1 LCKSEHITIHNI
13 FQDIVVTIVLENGT
27 PIQKEVSHLSP
38 TTFSN
43 KLIFFT
49 RNNFQTLIDIVIVD
63 STYLNMVQCA
73 VSTIMHAMI
82 VATQK
87 KTRSYV
93 KRTSKDTFI
102 PLAIKTY
109 DCLHSHF
116 NSFLTTCVQAT
127 IAHDFAIYFSSHNVY
142 FLLLAL
148 CVHNLSTCASHCDFS
163 KCYHNWE
170 TFLIFF
176 THHN

>member
-1 LCKSEHITIHNI
+1 MEHTCKKKFHT
-13 FQDIVVTIVLENGT
+13 F
-27 PIQKEVSHLSP
+27 SP

-49 RNNFQTLIDIVIVD
+49 RKNFQTLINIVITD

-73 VSTIMHAMI
+73 TSTTTHAMI

-87 KTRSYV
+87 KTQLYV

-109 DCLHSHF
+109 VKRTSKDTFIPFAIKTYDCLHSRF
-116 NSFLTTCVQAT
+116 NSFFITCVQAT

-148 CVHNLSTCASHCDFS
+148 YVHNPSTCASHYNFS
-163 KCYHNWE
+163 KCSHN
-170 TFLIFF
+170 
-176 THHN
+176 

>member
-1 LCKSEHITIHNI
+1 MEHTCKNKFHT
-13 FQDIVVTIVLENGT
+13 F
-27 PIQKEVSHLSP
+27 SP

-49 RNNFQTLIDIVIVD
+49 RNNFQTLINIVIAD

-73 VSTIMHAMI
+73 ASTTMHAMI

-87 KTRSYV
+87 KTWSYV

-109 DCLHSHF
+109 DCLHSRF
-116 NSFLTTCVQAT
+116 NSFFITCVQPT

-142 FLLLAL
+142 LLLLAL
-148 CVHNLSTCASHCDFS
+148 YVHNLSTCASHCKVLSQLRNIPHLFHTSQLVHLSCEPICDKCLFS
-163 KCYHNWE
+163 LWSSILLMY
-170 TFLIFF
+170 
-176 THHN
+176 